1 MDDSM
6 VKPMALNLP
15 EVLLIVS
22 QWHYLS
28 RKHDESGVRNK
39 FKDLVGVFGIDFK
52 NVWMITVWI
61 SMACAVQPG
70 SYGFWSTGH
79 FTGL

>member
-1 MDDSM
+1 M

-52 NVWMITVWI
+52 NVWMITV
-61 SMACAVQPG
+61 
-70 SYGFWSTGH
+70 
-79 FTGL
+79 